1 MKKRNLLISLGFFL
15 LYVVLLQVLVAFESR
30 SGTSSIR
37 TFGDAVWYSIV
48 TLTTVGYGDAYPVT
62 RVGKFIGAFFLLGS
76 LGLLSFF
83 IGSAADAFTELR
95 ERRKMGYRG
104 TEFTGHVVILGWDA
118 FARTILETLL
128 AAEQSV
134 AVVTNRKD
142 DVELLH
148 ATYATDRL
156 FVLFSD
162 LTSTK
167 LLDLANLDKAGV
179 VYLNFASDAEKLVA
193 AVNLRRLHPGLNLV
207 VTLDDQQLKETFRS
221 VGVTYAISRN
231 EIAARLVA
239 SYMFEPDAAA
249 YGQDLL
255 TFDSGKDD
263 DIDIQQYLVTE
274 TNPFANRRYGELFA
288 EMKAKYNCLPV
299 GIVKIAD
306 GVRRTIKLPDDGILI
321 ERGDYLLFIV
331 DGRQRKHLVSLFGVR
346 EGVYVGH
353 GHG

>member
-1 MKKRNLLISLGFFL
+1 MKKRRLLAVLVFL
-15 LYVVLLQVLVAFESR
+15 LVYVALLQTLVAVESR
-30 SGTSSIR
+30 GNGSIR
-37 TFGDAVWYSIV
+37 TFGDALWYSVV

-62 RVGKFIGAFFLLGS
+62 LTGKAIGAIFLLGS

-104 TEFTGHVVILGWDA
+104 TEFTEHVVILGWDG
-118 FARTILETLL
+118 FARTILDTLL

-134 AVVTNRKD
+134 AIVTNRKD

-148 ATYATDRL
+148 ATYRSDRL

-162 LTSTK
+162 YASPNLIELT
-167 LLDLANLDKAGV
+167 NLKQAAV
-179 VYLNFASDAEKLVA
+179 VYLNLPGDAEKLVT
-193 AVNLRRLHPGLNLV
+193 AVNLRRMHEGINLV
-207 VTLDDQQLKETFRS
+207 VTLDDQQLRETFRS
-221 VGVTYAISRN
+221 VGVTYVISKN

-255 TFDSGKDD
+255 TFDHGADD

-274 TNPFANRRYGELFA
+274 TNPFAGRPYGELFL

-299 GIVKIAD
+299 GIVKT
-306 GVRRTIKLPDDGILI
+306 GGGTRRTIKLPDDATTI

-346 EGVYVGH
+346 EGVHVGNGH
-353 GHG
+353 G